1 MRVNLVIFILIFF
14 SYFNFSYSE
23 NKIVFINLDEIINSS
38 IAGKKFLK
46 KTNKMQEN
54 ILKEF
59 TQIETDLKIE
69 EDNIKKKKNI
79 MEKSQYNKLIN
90 DFRAKINL
98 YKKDKFNKVEN
109 LKNFKIKQTNN
120 FLSQIAPILKDYST
134 ENSISIIL
142 QKKDI
147 LIGNS
152 KFDIT
157 SIIMKKVNKKIVNIE
172 NK

>member
-46 KTNKMQEN
+46 KTNKMQDN

-69 EDNIKKKKNI
+69 EDNIRTKKNI

-90 DFRAKINL
+90 EFRAKINL

>member
-1 MRVNLVIFILIFF
+1 MRGNITIFVLIIF
-14 SYFNFSYSE
+14 SYFSYAQGE
-23 NKIVFINLDEIINSS
+23 YKIVFINLDEIISNS
-38 IAGKKFLK
+38 IAGKKLLRE
-46 KTNKMQEN
+46 TDKMQNN
-54 ILKEF
+54 IINEF
-59 TQIETDLKIE
+59 TQIEKNLKTE
-69 EDNIKKKKNI
+69 ENDISTKKNI
-79 MEKSQYNKLIN
+79 MEKNQYNQLIS
-90 DFRAKINL
+90 DFKVKINL

-109 LKNFKIKQTNN
+109 LKKFKIKQTNN

>member
-46 KTNKMQEN
+46 KTNKMQDN

-69 EDNIKKKKNI
+69 EDNIRTKKNI

-98 YKKDKFNKVEN
+98 YKKDK
-109 LKNFKIKQTNN
+109 
-120 FLSQIAPILKDYST
+120 
-134 ENSISIIL
+134 
-142 QKKDI
+142 
-147 LIGNS
+147 
-152 KFDIT
+152 
-157 SIIMKKVNKKIVNIE
+157 
-172 NK
+172 

>member
-1 MRVNLVIFILIFF
+1 
-14 SYFNFSYSE
+14 
-23 NKIVFINLDEIINSS
+23 
-38 IAGKKFLK
+38 
-46 KTNKMQEN
+46 
-54 ILKEF
+54 
-59 TQIETDLKIE
+59 
-69 EDNIKKKKNI
+69 

>member
-46 KTNKMQEN
+46 KTNKMQDN

-69 EDNIKKKKNI
+69 EDNIRTKKKYYG
-79 MEKSQYNKLIN
+79 EKSIQ
-90 DFRAKINL
+90 
-98 YKKDKFNKVEN
+98 
-109 LKNFKIKQTNN
+109 
-120 FLSQIAPILKDYST
+120 
-134 ENSISIIL
+134 
-142 QKKDI
+142 
-147 LIGNS
+147 
-152 KFDIT
+152 
-157 SIIMKKVNKKIVNIE
+157 
-172 NK
+172 

>member
-46 KTNKMQEN
+46 KTNKMQDN

-69 EDNIKKKKNI
+69 EDNIRTKKNI